1 MFMDFFESVQVCVC
15 VCVSWVGAICDY
27 LGKKKKREVRL
38 RKRDSEREAAS
49 LCGVVLVMVL
59 EHSD

>member
-1 MFMDFFESVQVCVC
+1 MCMCVC
-15 VCVSWVGAICDY
+15 GWWDGSGAGRGDYICDY
-27 LGKKKKREVRL
+27 LMAG
-38 RKRDSEREAAS
+38 DQEREAAS

>member
-1 MFMDFFESVQVCVC
+1 M
-15 VCVSWVGAICDY
+15 CVSWVGAICDY
-27 LGKKKKREVRL
+27 LGEKKTEVRL